1 MGIKEELI
9 EIQKRLVKRI
19 KQELYAEYCQS
30 NPQIEPYYEDYKKL
44 TDSYERP
51 AAKAELISVIAESD
65 IVYIGDYHT
74 LRQAK
79 KTLIRILEALPASL
93 SLGEAGPANRQII
106 IGLETFQ
113 SRHQPAVDRYINRE
127 IDESELLKMVD
138 YDKTWGFNWHNYR
151 MVLDYARNRSIK
163 VVALNT
169 DAFPD
174 GQPTGPP
181 GGRAVTN
188 LTKRD
193 IAAADIIT
201 ATAKQYPDSLMI
213 VLFGDL
219 HISEN
224 HLPKIVEERLAKE
237 NLPRRRLIICQNSE
251 RIYWKLAAEGL
262 EQSVDLVKIKDRVYG
277 VVNSTPIMVFQSCLN
292 FQNQEKEIAHCP
304 VHQGWC
310 EDTDIPLTD
319 EIAEL
324 VKAICD
330 FLNLEPPPAD
340 KFSVCTAHDFEAL
353 ERLKQ
358 KAQTREEAQ
367 LIEADLA
374 KTESYFV
381 SESNTIC
388 LTNLSLNHAAEE
400 AAHFINH
407 HYVQAAIDKIPLE
420 QRPKTPPGP
429 AAKFYQRVI
438 REALGFFGSRI
449 INHKRLCDKE
459 RDFEETLIHYGRK
472 KVLTIN
478 QREKRSVARM
488 VLEHKKR
495 ERDYLDQAADDSIM
509 RKPYRKIYHLPID
522 LWVGLSQAL
531 GYLLGDRL
539 YDGVTQGVIAK
550 SELRELFIRPFIG
563 KNEPAEGYLYLIKRT
578 QNVTELYSG
587 KQEHL

>member
-30 NPQIEPYYEDYKKL
+30 NPQIEPYYDDYKKL

-79 KTLIRILEALPASL
+79 KTMIRIMESL
-93 SLGEAGPANRQII
+93 TANQSDRRII
-106 IGLETFQ
+106 IGLEAFQ
-113 SRHQPAVDRYINRE
+113 SKYQPAVDRYINRE
-127 IDESELLKMVD
+127 IDETELLALVD
-138 YDKTWGFNWHNYR
+138 YDKTWGFNWHNYQ
-151 MVLDYARNRSIK
+151 MVLDYTRNHSIK
-163 VVALNT
+163 VVALNNDT
-169 DAFPD
+169 E
-174 GQPTGPP
+174 P
-181 GGRAVTN
+181 GGRPPSLRLRRAGRLPITN
-188 LTKRD
+188 LAKRD
-193 IAAADIIT
+193 MAAADII
-201 ATAKQYPDSLMI
+201 ATTIKQYPDSLML

-224 HLPKIVEERLAKE
+224 HLPRVVEERLAKE
-237 NLPRRRLIICQNSE
+237 NLLRRRLIICQNSE

-310 EDTDIPLTD
+310 EDADIPLTE

-324 VKAICD
+324 VKAICN

-374 KTESYFV
+374 QTESYFV

-407 HYVQAAIDKIPLE
+407 HYVQAAIDKIPHG
-420 QRPKTPPGP
+420 QRPKIPPGP

-478 QREKRSVARM
+478 QREKREIARM

-495 ERDYLDQAADDSIM
+495 ERDYLDRPTDDSII
-509 RKPYRKIYHLPID
+509 RWKPYRKIYHLPIN

-531 GYLLGDRL
+531 GYLLGDKL
-539 YDGVTQGVIAK
+539 YEGLTQGVITK
-550 SELRELFIRPFIG
+550 SELRELFIKPFIAE
-563 KNEPAEGYLYLIKRT
+563 NEPVEGYLYLIKRT
-578 QNVTELYSG
+578 QDVTELYSG